1 MELTEQEIFKVANS
15 LPDLPKRPRRNLYDI
30 LGVQNKEVI
39 NSRVLAYFFNPEE
52 EHSFESLF
60 FDSLVEIIEEK
71 KGSETD
77 VSLFSGAFE
86 VSTEDATI
94 YAEGTD
100 QQNKRIDIS
109 IIGED
114 WSIIIENKLY
124 HQLANPLKAYWEH
137 AKSQTKNVIGIVLSL
152 DAKSEK
158 ECNEDDVK
166 FINVTHEE
174 LINKVQANLRLSD
187 IEDDTDIFY
196 LREYIRTINTHYWH
210 KMDTPQMNVLV
221 QNLIEQSEAIEKIEN
236 GKKQAVAFIDRQIQ
250 EVFTAK
256 GYEKNKQWFCH
267 PEDENLCF
275 YVASSYDILKSN
287 SLRFSFEVFNDLKKA
302 IGDEGIKMIHK
313 ALKDQNLGD
322 DFYFDSKYDTSNMS
336 RIITFRK
343 FDFFS
348 DGTDIKSGLEKILD
362 TYFFNSGGI
371 EETTLK
377 FFPET
382 MALKKAKA
390 YSE

>member
-1 MELTEQEIFKVANS
+1 MELTEQEIIKVANS

-60 FDSLVEIIEEK
+60 FDSLVEIIVEK
-71 KGSETD
+71 KGIEKD
-77 VSLFSGAFE
+77 ANFFSGAFK
-86 VSTEDATI
+86 VSTEDATV
-94 YAEGTD
+94 YAEGAD

-137 AKSQTKNVIGIVLSL
+137 AKSHSENVIGIILSL

-158 ECNEDDVK
+158 ECSEDEVK

-174 LINKVQANLRLSD
+174 LIDKVQVNLRLSD

-210 KMDTPQMNVLV
+210 KMDTPQMNVLLQTLID
-221 QNLIEQSEAIEKIEN
+221 QNEAIEKIEN
-236 GKKQAVAFIDRQIQ
+236 SKKQAVAFIDRQIQ
-250 EVFTAK
+250 EVFAAR

-267 PEDENLCF
+267 PEDKNLCF
-275 YVASSYDILKSN
+275 YVASSFDILKSN
-287 SLRFSFEVFNDLKKA
+287 SLRFSYEVSNDLKKA
-302 IGDEGIKMIHK
+302 VGDEGIKMIHQV
-313 ALKDQNLGD
+313 LKDQNLGD
-322 DFYFDSKYDTSNMS
+322 DFYFDSKYDTPNMS

-343 FDFFS
+343 FNFFS
-348 DGTDIKSGLEKILD
+348 DGTDIKSGLEIILD
-362 TYFFNSGGI
+362 AYFFKNDGI

-377 FFPET
+377 FFPEK